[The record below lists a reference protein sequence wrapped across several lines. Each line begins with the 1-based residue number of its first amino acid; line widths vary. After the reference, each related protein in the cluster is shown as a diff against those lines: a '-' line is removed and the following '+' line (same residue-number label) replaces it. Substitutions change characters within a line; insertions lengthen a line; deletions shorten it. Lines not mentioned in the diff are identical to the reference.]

1 MGCRLDTGGNFFSKR
16 VEMHWHSLPREMGGS
31 PSPEVLQTCGDVAL
45 WDAVSG
51 HSGAGCGV
59 L

>member
-1 MGCRLDTGGNFFSKR
+1 MDTGGNFFSKR
-16 VEMHWHSLPREMGGS
+16 IEMHWHSLPREMGDS

-51 HSGAGCGV
+51 HSGTGCGV